1 MTASQISKTLHGRR
15 FGSGY
20 MCRCPCPVHSR
31 GDRNRSLS
39 VREIDGWVR
48 LKCFT
53 GCSREEILGAMGLS
67 IRDLALNEFKRNPEW
82 EQHKSDRERLE
93 ILERRHGLFIMLQT
107 VEPGKRN
114 YYAAAERNTAVEI
127 KDLRRKLY
135 PVEAYYER
143 RNERVQRII
152 TEYGFEELWNCLP
165 MQRLLQ
171 QMESEREL

>member
-1 MTASQISKTLHGRR
+1 
-15 FGSGY
+15 
-20 MCRCPCPVHSR
+20 
-31 GDRNRSLS
+31 
-39 VREIDGWVR
+39 
-48 LKCFT
+48 
-53 GCSREEILGAMGLS
+53 MGLS

-93 ILERRHGLFIMLQT
+93 ILERRHGLFIMLQA

-165 MQRLLQ
+165 NRVQ
-171 QMESEREL
+171 

>member
-1 MTASQISKTLHGRR
+1 MTAQQIARSLHGQKAGKRW
-15 FGSGY
+15 S
-20 MCRCPCPVHSR
+20 CRCPTRLHAH
-31 GDRNRSLS
+31 GDRNKSLS
-39 VREIDGWVR
+39 VWESEDGWVR

-93 ILERRHGLFIMLQT
+93 ILERRHGLFIMLQA

-143 RNERVQRII
+143 RNERVQHII
-152 TEYGFEELWNCLP
+152 TEYGFEELLSCVQWP
-165 MQRLLQ
+165 K
-171 QMESEREL
+171 EL